1 MVDGGIP
8 FPMLSDENGNIGRM
22 YDVYDSAKG
31 TNLRATFIIDPNSL
45 IHGME
50 LLTNPIGRSTDE
62 ILRQLQA
69 FQHYVATG
77 ELIPCDWR
85 LGDKT
90 LVESVEKVGHIWE
103 EWKPNKKS

>member
-31 TNLRATFIIDPNSL
+31 TTLRGTFIIDPNGL

-50 LLTNPIGRSTDE
+50 LLSTPIGRCPEE

-69 FQHYVATG
+69 FQHYTMSG
-77 ELIPCDWR
+77 ELSPCNWHPGEKTIIESIDKPGEIWR
-85 LGDKT
+85 
-90 LVESVEKVGHIWE
+90 
-103 EWKPNKKS
+103 EWKLQ